1 MIKVSEHPFKKNR
14 MSSHTA
20 LMVVTALFVT
30 LYLVSNVMAVKVIS
44 IFGLFY
50 FDAGTITFPFAYM
63 LGDVLTEMWG
73 FKTAKKVIWMTFF
86 CNILM
91 VLCTQIGVWL
101 PSPDYL
107 DETAQAYNH
116 IFSYVPRIVIGSL
129 VGFLL
134 GELSNAWLMEKIKE
148 KTKGKKLW
156 VRTIG
161 SSAVAYWF
169 DSLPFVLIAFLG
181 VVTTRD
187 LLMMIAFQYGAKLL
201 IEVVFGTPMAYA
213 TIHALERYILK
224 KEK

>member
-1 MIKVSEHPFKKNR
+1 MNKVSENPSKNR
-14 MSSHTA
+14 NISSSML
-20 LMVVTALFVT
+20 LMAVTALFVT
-30 LYLVSNVMAVKVIS
+30 LYLTSNIMAVKVIS

-63 LGDVLTEMWG
+63 LGDVLTELWG
-73 FKTAKKVIWMTFF
+73 FKTARKVIWMTFF

-91 VLCTQIGVWL
+91 VVCTQIGVWL

-107 DETAQAYNH
+107 AETEMAYNH
-116 IFSYVPRIVIGSL
+116 LFSYVPRIVIGSL

-148 KTKGKKLW
+148 KTKGKRLW

-181 VVTTRD
+181 VVSTHD

-201 IEVVFGTPMAYA
+201 IESVFGTPMAYA
-213 TIHALERYILK
+213 AIHGLRRYVLKLE
-224 KEK
+224 